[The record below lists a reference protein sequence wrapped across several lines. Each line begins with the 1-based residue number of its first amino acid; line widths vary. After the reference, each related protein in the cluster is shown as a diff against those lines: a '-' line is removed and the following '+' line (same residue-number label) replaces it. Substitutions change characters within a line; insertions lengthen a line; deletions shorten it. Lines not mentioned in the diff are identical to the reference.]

1 MKRHNLGTVVSFEFL
16 RTITK
21 GRFWIATLF
30 VPVILIIVFLLVF
43 ASNSSTSESA
53 AAQKDAHFSF
63 EYTDASGLIDESVV
77 DKLGGKLAADDDSGI
92 AAVKGGEMEAFFAYP
107 VDPTKQP
114 IKVYGADSGVFQ
126 NGKYSSVAESIL
138 TTSVESRVDSPQ
150 YTAILQGD
158 VSSNTS
164 TFNDGRV
171 AGGFNAVIPA
181 LLFLAIFYIVIL
193 LLGNQM
199 LNSTLE
205 EKENRVTEM
214 ILTTINP
221 TSLIV
226 GKIISLF
233 MIGIVQML
241 VFAIPTVLAYLFFR
255 SQLNIPEFNLSAFVF
270 DPQQMIVGA
279 LILLG
284 GFSLFTGTLVALGA
298 VMPTAK
304 DAGPIFGALM
314 VLIFVPFY
322 TITLIISDPNATIV
336 QIFTYFPYSAPVTAL
351 LRNAFGTLP
360 LWQAIIII
368 VELFVLSAIVL
379 RVAVRLFRYGSIE
392 YTNKVKIRDVLGRR
406 TTTARTPAGTATER

>member
-1 MKRHNLGTVVSFEFL
+1 MARHNLGTVVRFEFI
-16 RTITK
+16 RTIAK
-21 GRFWIATLF
+21 RRFWVATLF
-30 VPVILIIVFLLVF
+30 VPVLLIIVFVLVF
-43 ASNSSTSESA
+43 VSNSSTRTSA
-53 AAQKDAHFSF
+53 EAQKNAHFSF
-63 EYTDASGLIDESVV
+63 QYTDESGLVSPAIVESV
-77 DKLGGKLAADDDSGI
+77 GGTQASSEEAGI
-92 AAVKGGEMEAFFAYP
+92 AAVKSGEVEAFFAYP
-107 VDPTKQP
+107 ADPAKQT
-114 IKVYGADSGVFQ
+114 IRVYGQDNGLFA

-138 TTSVESRVDSPQ
+138 QASVEQQVNSPQ
-150 YTAILQGD
+150 TTAILQGSVNTTTTTYKNGS
-158 VSSNTS
+158 VS
-164 TFNDGRV
+164 
-171 AGGFNAVIPA
+171 GGFNAVVPA
-181 LLFLAIFYIVIL
+181 LFFLVIFYIVIL

-226 GKIISLF
+226 GKVFSLF
-233 MIGIVQML
+233 MVGLVQML

-255 SQLNIPEFNLSAFVF
+255 QQLSIPELDLSQFVF
-270 DPQQMIVGA
+270 DPQTMIIGV

-314 VLIFVPFY
+314 ILIFIPFY
-322 TITLIISDPNATIV
+322 TVTLVVSDPNAFIV
-336 QIFTYFPYSAPVTAL
+336 QVFTFFPYSAPVTAL

-360 LWQAIIII
+360 LWQAIFVI

-379 RVAVRLFRYGSIE
+379 RLAVRLFRYGSIE
-392 YTNKVKIRDVLGRR
+392 YTRKVSIRDVLARR
-406 TTTARTPAGTATER
+406 PITQAEPSR

>member
-43 ASNSSTSESA
+43 VSNSSTSESA
-53 AAQKDAHFSF
+53 AAQKDARFSF
-63 EYTDASGLIDESVV
+63 EYTDASGLVEPAIVQN
-77 DKLGGKLAADDDSGI
+77 LGGKLASDDKTGI

-107 VDPTKQP
+107 ADPSKQP
-114 IKVYGADSGVFQ
+114 ILVYGADSGVFQ

-138 TTSVESRVDSPQ
+138 TSSVEGRVDSPQ
-150 YTAILQGD
+150 YTAILQGK
-158 VSSNTS
+158 VSSTTT
-164 TFNDGRV
+164 TFANGQV
-171 AGGFNAVIPA
+171 AGGFNAVVPA

-221 TSLIV
+221 TSLIL
-226 GKIISLF
+226 GKVISLF

-241 VFAIPTVLAYLFFR
+241 VFALPTVLAYFFFR
-255 SQLNIPEFNLSAFVF
+255 SQLNIPDFDLASFVF

-360 LWQAIIII
+360 LWQAVIII
-368 VELFVLSAIVL
+368 VELFVLAAIVL
-379 RVAVRLFRYGSIE
+379 RIAVRLFRYGSIE

-406 TTTARTPAGTATER
+406 SSTAAATSGQAVER